1 MKKIFFEK
9 LQILINFIK
18 YANIIPM
25 NFAETFKTGSKIFAG
40 DVLGGINSAI
50 ITLPQ
55 ALAFGVATGFG
66 AGAGIWGAII
76 LCFMAGIL
84 GPKVPLISGTTG
96 PVAIVV
102 ASMMLALNNNLQAAV
117 TVLLT
122 AAILQI
128 LASLTNLPRMVKY
141 VPYPVISGFMN
152 GVGVIIIILQ
162 INPLMGH
169 KAMSSTVSTVMSLHH
184 SISTLNHDA
193 VFIGIVTLL
202 IVFAIP
208 KKINKYI
215 PSQIVA
221 LIFCTWLS
229 VKIGLHLDRIE
240 QISVVFPHLVRPDLD
255 IHHIIKYLPYAFTIA
270 IVFSAESMLTGLVS
284 DSLTKTRH
292 SPKQLLAAQGI
303 GNICCALTGSLGG
316 SAATMRSVAAL
327 NAGATTKISAVINP
341 LLLIILL
348 FKFSDFVAQIP
359 LAVLAAILMKIGYD
373 IIDVK
378 LLKVLK
384 YAPKD
389 DLYVLFTVFLLT
401 VFYNLIFAVGA
412 GITMAALLYAKR
424 VADKAELVHKPVYDA
439 EIMELERVLEN
450 DYHHQIRVVHIS
462 GQFFFG
468 SATQLISKFEEMLGT
483 RYLILNYESDDL
495 LDISA
500 IFALEDIIMRLQ
512 SQDVKIILVI
522 KNENVLKQLKDHNI
536 ICQIG
541 ENQVF
546 YTELM
551 AIDYAKEKLKTDI

>member
-1 MKKIFFEK
+1 
-9 LQILINFIK
+9 
-18 YANIIPM
+18 
-25 NFAETFKTGSKIFAG
+25 
-40 DVLGGINSAI
+40 
-50 ITLPQ
+50 
-55 ALAFGVATGFG
+55 
-66 AGAGIWGAII
+66 
-76 LCFMAGIL
+76 
-84 GPKVPLISGTTG
+84 
-96 PVAIVV
+96 
-102 ASMMLALNNNLQAAV
+102 
-117 TVLLT
+117 
-122 AAILQI
+122 
-128 LASLTNLPRMVKY
+128 
-141 VPYPVISGFMN
+141 
-152 GVGVIIIILQ
+152 
-162 INPLMGH
+162 
-169 KAMSSTVSTVMSLHH
+169 
-184 SISTLNHDA
+184 
-193 VFIGIVTLL
+193 
-202 IVFAIP
+202 
-208 KKINKYI
+208 
-215 PSQIVA
+215 
-221 LIFCTWLS
+221 
-229 VKIGLHLDRIE
+229 
-240 QISVVFPHLVRPDLD
+240 
-255 IHHIIKYLPYAFTIA
+255 
-270 IVFSAESMLTGLVS
+270 
-284 DSLTKTRH
+284 
-292 SPKQLLAAQGI
+292 
-303 GNICCALTGSLGG
+303 
-316 SAATMRSVAAL
+316 
-327 NAGATTKISAVINP
+327 
-341 LLLIILL
+341 
-348 FKFSDFVAQIP
+348 
-359 LAVLAAILMKIGYD
+359 MKIGYD

-512 SQDVKIILVI
+512 SQDVEIILVI